1 MMGIPSR
8 CRGRAWG
15 FGRTVVATRTKP
27 KTMSDEAKPPTGA
40 SPPATWTVTGIQTAA
55 TDDGRSRVEVV
66 IRGRVE
72 GVVDRGGG

>member
-1 MMGIPSR
+1 
-8 CRGRAWG
+8 
-15 FGRTVVATRTKP
+15 
-27 KTMSDEAKPPTGA
+27 MSDEAKPPTGA